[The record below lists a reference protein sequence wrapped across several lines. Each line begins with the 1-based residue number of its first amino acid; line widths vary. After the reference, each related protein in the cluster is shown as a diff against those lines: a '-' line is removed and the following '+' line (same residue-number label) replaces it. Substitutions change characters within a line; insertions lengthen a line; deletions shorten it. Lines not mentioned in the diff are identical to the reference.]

1 MNSSNAMY
9 TILIVFSTTTLFFL
23 TADAYLNQPQNLRKV
38 PHQGKRGY
46 YFVQRGGQQHFI
58 EEPTDV
64 TAMAGED
71 AVFGCSVEHLK
82 GTVSWAKEQTDLLT
96 FKRMVLKDASHYS
109 LEGAGNDYDLV
120 IKGVKASDAGVYNC
134 FVTASGGDESLKS
147 KDAIL
152 TVL

>member
-23 TADAYLNQPQNLRKV
+23 TADAYLNQPQNLRK
-38 PHQGKRGY
+38 
-46 YFVQRGGQQHFI
+46 VQRGGQQHFI